1 MQKRNVKTDTHQPKA
16 HSSRIFLDMT
26 VKGNKILINW
36 PSDNI
41 QKNRLSFAT
50 NTFTIAHN
58 RIIDRANNTVTAM
71 KVALNTCDI
80 NKISHSFIHSFI
92 LDTSIVPLQVHYYS
106 EALPTQCGYCVV
118 VGDRTKWYWTKWYG
132 QNVSNFY

>member
-50 NTFTIAHN
+50 NTFIIAHN

-80 NKISHSFIHSFI
+80 NKISHSFIHSFWI
-92 LDTSIVPLQVHYYS
+92 LL
-106 EALPTQCGYCVV
+106 
-118 VGDRTKWYWTKWYG
+118 
-132 QNVSNFY
+132 